1 MTPATIDPII
11 ACSGLS
17 KVYGS
22 GSLAETV
29 LSGVDLALRRGEA
42 CVLVGPSGSGKTTL
56 LSILGCLLSP
66 TSGRLEIEG
75 RPVDFTSQGPLV
87 ELRRRSIGFI
97 FQRSQLLSFLTVFE
111 NLRVVGKNAGLS
123 RQDLDV
129 RIASLAAALDI
140 EAALPK
146 RPDQLSGGQRQ
157 RAAIARAVLHHPAI
171 LLADEPTASL
181 DRANGE
187 AVINLLTARARA
199 ENTSLLTVTH
209 DTRLLNQFDRVYR
222 IENGKLVI

>member
-1 MTPATIDPII
+1 MMLAAMDSII

-75 RPVDFTSQGPLV
+75 RPVDFTSQGLLV

-97 FQRSQLLSFLTVFE
+97 FQRSQLLSFLTVSQ
-111 NLRVVGKNAGLS
+111 NLTIVGKNAGLS
-123 RQDLDV
+123 RPDLDV

-171 LLADEPTASL
+171 VLADEPTASL

-222 IENGKLVI
+222 IENGKLLI